1 MSHSRQSSH
10 HMNAPN
16 VLPTADLGHGTSQM
30 LRTEMCRSS
39 LLGYLVLLIYQLKGC
54 YVIQFIKC
62 VITHS
67 DR

>member
-10 HMNAPN
+10 HKNAPN
-16 VLPTADLGHGTSQM
+16 VLPTADLGHETSQM
-30 LRTEMCRSS
+30 LRTEITRYC

-54 YVIQFIKC
+54 YVIMLINC
-62 VITHS
+62 VIAHS